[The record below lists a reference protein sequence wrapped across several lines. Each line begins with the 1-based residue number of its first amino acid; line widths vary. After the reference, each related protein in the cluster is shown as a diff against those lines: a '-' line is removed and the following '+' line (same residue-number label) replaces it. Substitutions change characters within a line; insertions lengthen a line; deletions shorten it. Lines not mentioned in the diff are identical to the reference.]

1 MLSHFSLV
9 RLLATLW
16 TVSCQA
22 LLSMEFSRQES
33 RSGLLCPPP
42 GDLPNLGIEPRS
54 PALKA
59 DSIPSEPPGKPSP
72 KRLQHGGSSKG

>member
-33 RSGLLCPPP
+33 RSGLPSPPP
-42 GDLPNLGIEPRS
+42 GHLPNPGIKPTPLKS
-54 PALKA
+54 PALAVGFFTTSATWEAHELKLHNVN
-59 DSIPSEPPGKPSP
+59 S
-72 KRLQHGGSSKG
+72 